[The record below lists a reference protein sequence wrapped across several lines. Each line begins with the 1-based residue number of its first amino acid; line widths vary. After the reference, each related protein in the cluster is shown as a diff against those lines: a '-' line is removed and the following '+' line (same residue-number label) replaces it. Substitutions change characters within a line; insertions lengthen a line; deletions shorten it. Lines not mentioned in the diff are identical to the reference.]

1 MLTPIYFTDM
11 QRYLNIHEQRRH
23 LTTLHLSPKTL
34 CMHILKQVRKTRRK
48 LKMPT
53 ALVILELKRLR

>member
-11 QRYLNIHEQRRH
+11 QRYLNIHEKRRQ
-23 LTTLHLSPKTL
+23 LTTLYLSPKTS

-53 ALVILELKRLR
+53 ALVILELKGLR